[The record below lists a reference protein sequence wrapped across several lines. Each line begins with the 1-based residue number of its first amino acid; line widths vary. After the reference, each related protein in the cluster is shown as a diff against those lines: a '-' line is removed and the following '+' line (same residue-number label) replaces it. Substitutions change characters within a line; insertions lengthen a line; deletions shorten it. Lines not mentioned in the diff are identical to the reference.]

1 MRNRPFRQRGL
12 IRSICCLLICASSW
26 KGPLPMI
33 HHHAVR
39 DSLSAHREAHLH
51 VFHSEEISDESWH
64 WHIVLPTAAG
74 EPTDDSHHT
83 ATIAGDLLMPPAG
96 DSSSHFTMSELRGEF
111 SGWSALMT
119 SLGHFD
125 VSNRRSV
132 SEVLDADRSPL
143 NRMLSRSCLCSVT
156 GVALV

>member
-12 IRSICCLLICASSW
+12 VRSICCLLICASTW

-33 HHHAVR
+33 HHHSMQ
-39 DSLSAHREAHLH
+39 DSQSAHREAHLH
-51 VFHSEEISDESWH
+51 VFHSEAISEDCWH
-64 WHIVLPTAAG
+64 WHIVVPAAAG
-74 EPTDDSHHT
+74 EPTDDTHRS
-83 ATIAGDLLMPPAG
+83 ATVAGDLLMPPAG
-96 DSSSHFTMSELRGEF
+96 DSSCHVTISELRGEF
-111 SGWSALMT
+111 SGWTALLT
-119 SLGHFD
+119 SLGHCD
-125 VSNRRSV
+125 VSNRRSA